1 MLGSVDLPVDLAVDG
16 RQALEL
22 AQAGAYDLVLM
33 DLQMP
38 NMDGLEATRAIRR
51 LPGWADI
58 PILALTANAFD
69 TDRRACQAAGMNDFI
84 TKPMDAST
92 LHQTLLK
99 WLSRQ
104 PRRSSPE
111 PADVSRQ
118 HLDAA
123 ASAEDAPA
131 SGLPA
136 SSAHERDRL
145 RAVLRELDALLA
157 VSDTAV
163 QTALMLHM
171 DLLVSVGGAQ
181 GELLARQIN
190 QFDFERAR
198 LTLHAMLHRRA
209 D

>member
-1 MLGSVDLPVDLAVDG
+1 MTQPV
-16 RQALEL
+16 
-22 AQAGAYDLVLM
+22 
-33 DLQMP
+33 
-38 NMDGLEATRAIRR
+38 T
-51 LPGWADI
+51 
-58 PILALTANAFD
+58 ILALTANAFD

-99 WLSRQ
+99 WLSRRPKQ
-104 PRRSSPE
+104 SISAP
-111 PADVSRQ
+111 
-118 HLDAA
+118 AA
-123 ASAEDAPA
+123 ASRQPLDGGA
-131 SGLPA
+131 SGEAAPESELHVL
-136 SSAHERDRL
+136 SAHERDRL

-163 QTALMLHM
+163 QTTLVLHM
-171 DLLVSVGGAQ
+171 DLLLSLGGAQ

-198 LTLHAMLHRRA
+198 LTLHAMLPRRA